1 MLSQMRAPQLGAI
14 VLRLERLKAKGG
26 REETPYS
33 LTHSLIWG
41 AIQSWSHPGVTS
53 GVRRVGGEIYFLLVK
68 INAYLGGLSNRG
80 EVTSDL
86 TPEVTLIG

>member
-1 MLSQMRAPQLGAI
+1 M
-14 VLRLERLKAKGG
+14 GG
-26 REETPYS
+26 YS
-33 LTHSLIWG
+33 IKES
-41 AIQSWSHPGVTS
+41 PGVTS
-53 GVRRVGGEIYFLLVK
+53 EVRRDGGEIYFLLVK